1 MATES
6 VVLDKSMP
14 VEKSGEASRLLSEAG
29 GEFSGTSFS
38 YVDIF
43 LLVLLFINWCVDMV
57 SLLRN
62 FLLFRIPCQRFGGAL
77 IRTDSR

>member
-38 YVDIF
+38 YVDIMF
-43 LLVLLFINWCVDMV
+43 VNMIINGSEC
-57 SLLRN
+57 
-62 FLLFRIPCQRFGGAL
+62 
-77 IRTDSR
+77 